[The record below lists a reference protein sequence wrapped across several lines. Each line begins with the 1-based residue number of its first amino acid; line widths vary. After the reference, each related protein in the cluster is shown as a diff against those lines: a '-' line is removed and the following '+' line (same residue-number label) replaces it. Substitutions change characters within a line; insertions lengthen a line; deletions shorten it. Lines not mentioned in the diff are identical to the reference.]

1 MSEEIRQKNLTVAVQ
16 DLDTDVVG
24 DRVHTEYSNL
34 KVSAKIT
41 PPFSLKYELTIIQRS
56 SWRIGASFS
65 VTSVLCTEMRKFLLQ
80 LCKLRKAAPL
90 RRALVARG
98 HVLVHALALAPLQM
112 HCSMTAS
119 GAENWTDCWTDGCT
133 SAAVECDR
141 RGARENKVYS
151 PGRRRELYTTGCSKP
166 CEADMDGREVFL

>member
-34 KVSAKIT
+34 KVSAKVT

-65 VTSVLCTEMRKFLLQ
+65 VTSVLCTEMRN
-80 LCKLRKAAPL
+80 A
-90 RRALVARG
+90 
-98 HVLVHALALAPLQM
+98 
-112 HCSMTAS
+112 T
-119 GAENWTDCWTDGCT
+119 
-133 SAAVECDR
+133 
-141 RGARENKVYS
+141 
-151 PGRRRELYTTGCSKP
+151 
-166 CEADMDGREVFL
+166 